1 MTLSELRSLLRLY
14 VPHALTSVITDIQL
28 NLILNEGVNDI
39 ASRTLCLPADTKFN
53 AVADQ
58 QDYDLSSVVSRFLVI
73 DKEGLFWTNGTRY
86 KQLLPKTMKWLDEN
100 RPNWRDEGSGEPLY
114 YLKRGSTLKVIPE
127 PDTSTSDGF
136 WLYFGQG
143 AVTMTNDTHYPFSGS
158 TTEITRL
165 SIFDE
170 AIILYGQWKIL
181 RAMGKKDEALS
192 GRQEYL
198 AEVIDQMTMTGRQRD
213 IASAKDTRLQGP
225 ILTRII

>member
-86 KQLLPKTMKWLDEN
+86 KQLLPKTMKWLDE
-100 RPNWRDEGSGEPLY
+100 
-114 YLKRGSTLKVIPE
+114 KVIYVIE
-127 PDTSTSDGF
+127 DVADED
-136 WLYFGQG
+136 L
-143 AVTMTNDTHYPFSGS
+143 AVLLDFYKVK
-158 TTEITRL
+158 EIKAGKRYDDRL
-165 SIFDE
+165 
-170 AIILYGQWKIL
+170 IIV
-181 RAMGKKDEALS
+181 KK
-192 GRQEYL
+192 
-198 AEVIDQMTMTGRQRD
+198 
-213 IASAKDTRLQGP
+213 
-225 ILTRII
+225 